1 MEKQN
6 SNLDPAA
13 IFQHCK
19 RYTDKKKTYNNG
31 NRNNYIYA
39 LACNCNRRGLA
50 EDQTLYFS
58 MEEFDLPTE
67 EIKATVASAYENK
80 TEHNTAKTFGRKA
93 EHNTP
98 KSDEEKSDVPQI
110 DKIENF
116 LSERY
121 ELRYNIVT
129 GKLEYKTQDEENFHP
144 ITDYRENS
152 FLRELKKANLKCNS
166 NTLRTI
172 LNSDFCQVY
181 NPFDAYFNSLPA
193 WDGTTDYITAL
204 ARTVTTTQQELW
216 EYCFR
221 KWIVAMVGCA
231 IDERT
236 INHTV
241 IVFSGKQGIG
251 KTTWMLN
258 LIPQQLKEYCYS
270 GTINPNNKD
279 TLINLSECIFIN
291 LDELENLNR
300 SEIGTLK
307 EIITKSQIRMR
318 RAYGHNNESMIRRA
332 SLGGSVN
339 TAQFLNDTTGSRRFL
354 CFEVLEIA
362 YRHKISMANVFAQ
375 ALHLFNSGFKFWFD
389 KDEIKTIS
397 ANNEQYQMKT
407 VEEEML
413 LTYFAKID
421 NIENATFLSTSEIA
435 AKISV
440 FCKMNVS
447 NSTIN
452 LLGKALHKHGFMR
465 RKRAGRYVYAV
476 REISY
481 SEAES
486 ISKQAEPSVEPET
499 APEDQELPF

>member
-6 SNLDPAA
+6 PIADPAA
-13 IFQHCK
+13 MFHHCK

-39 LACNCNRRGLA
+39 LACNCNRRGLS
-50 EDQTLYFS
+50 EEQTLYFS
-58 MEEFDLPTE
+58 CEEFDLPTD
-67 EIKATVASAYENK
+67 EIKTTVASAYGNA
-80 TEHNTAKTFGRKA
+80 TEHNTDKGG
-93 EHNTP
+93 
-98 KSDEEKSDVPQI
+98 EEKDSTPQI

-121 ELRYNIVT
+121 EFRFNIVT
-129 GKLEYKTQDEENFHP
+129 GKLEYKTHDEENFHP
-144 ITDYRENS
+144 ITDYKENS
-152 FLRELKKANLKCNS
+152 FLRELKKAHFKCNS
-166 NTLRTI
+166 TTLRAI
-172 LNSDFCQVY
+172 LNSDFCKVY
-181 NPFDAYFNSLPA
+181 NPFIAYFNSLTK
-193 WDGTTDYITAL
+193 WDGQTDYITAL

-231 IDERT
+231 IDDKT

-241 IVFSGKQGIG
+241 IVFSGNQGIG

-258 LIPQQLKEYCYS
+258 LIPSQLKDYCYS

-354 CFEVLEIA
+354 CFEVLEIL
-362 YRHKISMANVFAQ
+362 YNHNIDMADVFAQ
-375 ALHLFNSGFKFWFD
+375 ALHLYNSGHKFWFD
-389 KDEIKTIS
+389 KEEIKTITAS
-397 ANNEQYQMKT
+397 NEQYQMKT
-407 VEEEML
+407 AEEELL
-413 LTYFAKID
+413 LTWFEKPTD
-421 NIENATFLSTSEIA
+421 DFNISYLSTSEIA
-435 AKISV
+435 SKLNSFAKI
-440 FCKMNVS
+440 NIT

-452 LLGKALHKHGFMR
+452 LLGKALHKHQYER
-465 RKRAGRYVYAV
+465 SKHKGRYVYKV
-476 REISY
+476 REKTG
-481 SEAES
+481 SEVEGD
-486 ISKQAEPSVEPET
+486 SKTKPDSPERQPPDTGEEP
-499 APEDQELPF
+499 PF